1 MPLVI
6 SNLSGAVLI
15 RVDLLGAVSGATSGV
30 GAGTGAG
37 LAGRAGSEGGTAAG
51 SVAGS
56 SSTIGGG
63 VGGNCGIGGVGEGS
77 GEQFE
82 VSLSLMCFVIEYGVI
97 FLRNFLFLS
106 VILPDPSTLTTY

>member
-1 MPLVI
+1 M
-6 SNLSGAVLI
+6 
-15 RVDLLGAVSGATSGV
+15 GV
-30 GAGTGAG
+30 TGP
-37 LAGRAGSEGGTAAG
+37 G

-77 GEQFE
+77 GEQF
-82 VSLSLMCFVIEYGVI
+82 VASLSLMCFVIEYGVI

-106 VILPDPSTLTTY
+106 VIRPDPSTLTTY